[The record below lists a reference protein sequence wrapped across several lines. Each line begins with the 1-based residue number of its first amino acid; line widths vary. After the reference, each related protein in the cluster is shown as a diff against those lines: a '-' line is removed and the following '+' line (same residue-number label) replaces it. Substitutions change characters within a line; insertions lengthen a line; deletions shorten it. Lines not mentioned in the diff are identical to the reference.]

1 MSEFLAM
8 GGYAAYVWPSW
19 GLTVLILGGL
29 AVAYGLKARSVAAAL
44 EREEARRGPRRRAAM
59 ETAPAGAEEAS

>member
-1 MSEFLAM
+1 MSDFLAM

-19 GLTVLILGGL
+19 GVTVLVLGGL
-29 AVAYGLKARSVAAAL
+29 SLAYALKARSVAAAL

-59 ETAPAGAEEAS
+59 ETAAAGAEEAS